1 MTELQSASSMPH
13 TVLDIPVYVIH
24 AAHFEDRG
32 VHMRQVLERLGIEFE
47 FVAAFDPKDITEEV
61 ERKYFVPE
69 VQMSIGAKS
78 CALKH
83 VRVME
88 MMAERKQAKALVL
101 EDDLVFDENF
111 VHWMHVFLKEAESF
125 APGFTIQL
133 GCANNMYV
141 PGRQLKKNH
150 HLYLNKEVRAGEA
163 YFIDEIAARLRLSW
177 ILENKINLP
186 IDHFFNR
193 SDAELKLPI
202 YWSEPT
208 LVEQG
213 SMNGLFKTSLDLG
226 RINKSAFRLKL
237 KFAWQRLRKKYIYRW
252 FS

>member
-1 MTELQSASSMPH
+1 MTEAQSISSLPH
-13 TVLDIPVYVIH
+13 KAFDFPVYVIH

-32 VHMRQVLERLGIEFE
+32 VHMRQVLERLGVDFE

-61 ERKYFVPE
+61 ERKYFAPD

-88 MMAERKQAKALVL
+88 LMVERKQAKALVL
-101 EDDLVFDENF
+101 EDDLVFDDNF
-111 VHWMHVFLKEAESF
+111 VDWMHVFLKEAEPF

-141 PGRQLKKNH
+141 PGKQLKKNQ
-150 HLYLNKEVRAGEA
+150 HLYLNKEVRATEA
-163 YFIDEIAARLRLSW
+163 YLVDATAAQQRLAW
-177 ILENKINLP
+177 ILTNKINLP

-193 SDAELKLPI
+193 CDSELKLPI
-202 YWSEPT
+202 YWSDPT

-213 SMNGLFKTSLDLG
+213 SMNGMFQTTIDSG

>member
-1 MTELQSASSMPH
+1 
-13 TVLDIPVYVIH
+13 
-24 AAHFEDRG
+24 
-32 VHMRQVLERLGIEFE
+32 
-47 FVAAFDPKDITEEV
+47 
-61 ERKYFVPE
+61 
-69 VQMSIGAKS
+69 
-78 CALKH
+78 
-83 VRVME
+83 ME

-101 EDDLVFDENF
+101 EDDLVFDDNF
-111 VHWMHVFLKEAESF
+111 VDWMHVFLKEAEPF

-141 PGRQLKKNH
+141 PGRELKKNQ
-150 HLYLNKEVRAGEA
+150 HLYLNKEVRATEA
-163 YFIDEIAARLRLSW
+163 YLVDATAAQQRLAW
-177 ILENKINLP
+177 ILTNKINLP

-193 SDAELKLPI
+193 CDSELKLPI
-202 YWSEPT
+202 YWSDPT

-213 SMNGLFKTSLDLG
+213 SMNGMFQTTIDSG